1 MGWIDIKIVKVL
13 SWGIVIFWMLF
24 IFYLSQQPAH
34 VSNGLSKGVTEQIN
48 KIVEVVTPW
57 EDAKQANHVV
67 RKNAHFII
75 FFFLGI
81 FVFTALKM
89 SGMKGF
95 LSILLAFFLCMA
107 YAVADEYHQL
117 FVDGRGGQL
126 KDVLIDCAGAAS
138 GIMIASI
145 ISFIGKIKKEIHQ
158 EKCVD

>member
-1 MGWIDIKIVKVL
+1 MIL
-13 SWGIVIFWMLF
+13 

-34 VSNGLSKGVTEQIN
+34 VSNGLSKNVTDQIN

-57 EDAKQANHVV
+57 EDAKQANRVV
-67 RKNAHFII
+67 RKNAHFVI

-89 SGMKGF
+89 SGVKGF

-117 FVDGRGGQL
+117 FVDGRGGQV

-138 GIMIASI
+138 GIMIALI
-145 ISFIGKIKKEIHQ
+145 ISFIGKSRNLRSKKVPKEKPIKRFRSINKNLE
-158 EKCVD
+158 